1 MSLLSIQMLGRLYV
15 RHDDQEL
22 TSLGTRKAQELLCYL
37 LLHRQRP
44 HARETLANV
53 FWSNT
58 PTTQSRANLRKT
70 LWQLQTMLG
79 EPLTD
84 QLIQIETEWV
94 QIKENCHVWFDVAII
109 EQALAAVHHCCGEQ
123 MSELD
128 AQLVSQAITLYR
140 GDLLEGW
147 YHDWCLFERER
158 LQSVYLGLLDR
169 LMGYC
174 EQRQE
179 YERGLAYGAE
189 LLRHDRTREQT
200 YCRMMRLQ
208 MRAGNR
214 ASALRE
220 YERCVEVL
228 ADELGIEPSVA
239 TTELYIC
246 IRDNLPLDDE
256 PKLAAAEPLSTGP
269 LQQVL
274 TNLRMLQLSV
284 AQISQTLDTEIGK
297 IEGIARKRLQ

>member
-1 MSLLSIQMLGRLYV
+1 
-15 RHDDQEL
+15 
-22 TSLGTRKAQELLCYL
+22 LCYL

-58 PTTQSRANLRKT
+58 PTAQSRANLRKT
-70 LWQLQTMLG
+70 LWQLQIMLG
-79 EPLTD
+79 EPLAD
-84 QLIQIETEWV
+84 ELIQIEAEWV
-94 QIKENCHVWFDVAII
+94 QIKENSWFCLDVALL
-109 EQALAAVHHCCGEQ
+109 EQALAAVHNCCGEQ
-123 MSELD
+123 MSESD
-128 AQLVSQAITLYR
+128 AQLVSQAVMHYR

-158 LQSVYLGLLDR
+158 LQSIYLALLDR

-174 EQRQE
+174 EQHQE
-179 YERGLAYGAE
+179 YERGLAYGTE
-189 LLRHDRTREQT
+189 LLRYDRTREQT

-208 MRAGNR
+208 ARAGNR

-220 YERCVEVL
+220 YERCVDVL
-228 ADELGIEPSVA
+228 ADELGIAPSVA
-239 TTELYIC
+239 TTELYMC
-246 IRDNLPLDDE
+246 IRDNLALDDE
-256 PKLAAAEPLSTGP
+256 PKHSADTIATGS

-284 AQISQTLDTEIGK
+284 AQISQTLDSEIDK
-297 IEGIARKRLQ
+297 IEGLARKHLQ

>member
-1 MSLLSIQMLGRLYV
+1 MGLLSIQMLGRLYV
-15 RHDDQEL
+15 RHNDNEL
-22 TSLGTRKAQELLCYL
+22 TNLGTRKAQELLCYL

-58 PTTQSRANLRKT
+58 PTAQSRANLRKT
-70 LWQLQTMLG
+70 LWQLQIMLG
-79 EPLTD
+79 EPLAD
-84 QLIQIETEWV
+84 ELIQIEAEWV
-94 QIKENCHVWFDVAII
+94 QIKENSWFCLDVALL
-109 EQALAAVHHCCGEQ
+109 EQALAAVHNCCGEQ
-123 MSELD
+123 MSESD
-128 AQLVSQAITLYR
+128 AQLVSQAVMHYR

-158 LQSVYLGLLDR
+158 LQSIYLALLDR

-174 EQRQE
+174 EQHQE
-179 YERGLAYGAE
+179 YERGLAYGTE
-189 LLRHDRTREQT
+189 LLRYDRTREQT

-208 MRAGNR
+208 ARAGNR

-220 YERCVEVL
+220 YERCVDVL
-228 ADELGIEPSVA
+228 ADELGIAPSVA
-239 TTELYIC
+239 TTELYMC
-246 IRDNLPLDDE
+246 IRDNLALDDE
-256 PKLAAAEPLSTGP
+256 PKHSADTIATGS

-284 AQISQTLDTEIGK
+284 AQISQTLDSEIDK
-297 IEGIARKRLQ
+297 IEGLARKHLQ